1 MDSYPNIHK
10 VMADQGFDIN
20 TWRARNEALDPK
32 LDCELIIRHEDPL
45 FIQEL
50 EASIQWA
57 KDFQPLEVVGH
68 PDQTSIAIKLDEK
81 FISDNFRTI
90 YLHTINTY
98 FAKKFG
104 AEQIR

>member
-1 MDSYPNIHK
+1 MT
-10 VMADQGFDIN
+10 DQNFDISA
-20 TWRARNEALDPK
+20 WRAKNKALDPK
-32 LDCELIIRHEDPL
+32 LDCRLTIYHEDPL

-57 KDFQPLEVVGH
+57 KDFQPLEVVDH
-68 PDQTSIAIKLDEK
+68 PDQNSITIRLDEK

-98 FAKKFG
+98 FEKKFV
-104 AEQIR
+104 AEQIK